1 MTINE
6 EASQAKVSES
16 DNGKIDPR
24 ASSTTGDAS
33 YISIAEIF
41 DFVKRNGGKFE
52 SGSKNP
58 VYFNPKPV
66 NPAFLNEDGTPK
78 VFYHGTNKEWTTYDL
93 SKNVN
98 QMWGEGIYLTPD
110 PERAR
115 LYGDHVM
122 AFYVKADADNRIA
135 TKNGIQR
142 DYTVMKKTVMCLY
155 ICPIR

>member
-1 MTINE
+1 MIYP
-6 EASQAKVSES
+6 KM
-16 DNGKIDPR
+16 
-24 ASSTTGDAS
+24 STNVG
-33 YISIAEIF
+33 
-41 DFVKRNGGKFE
+41 R
-52 SGSKNP
+52 KNLP
-58 VYFNPKPV
+58 
-66 NPAFLNEDGTPK
+66 E
-78 VFYHGTNKEWTTYDL
+78 
-93 SKNVN
+93 
-98 QMWGEGIYLTPD
+98 PD